1 MRNNEA
7 IHIVK
12 EDRNIL
18 HTLKSKKTK
27 WIGHVLR
34 INCLVKHVTEGKIEE
49 RIQMTTGKS

>member
-1 MRNNEA
+1 VRNNEA

-34 INCLVKHVTEGKIEE
+34 INCLVKHVTEDKIEE
-49 RIQMTTGKS
+49 RIKMAREKS